1 MIQDIDQKTS
11 LHLNNEAQFLCFTL
25 DDSNPLALFPSNQDS
40 TSPQNLASPN
50 AQNLA
55 QNLAN
60 VAGNT
65 NATTAQNGQ
74 NLTAQ
79 TNQNEHANH
88 AHIQNTMDTNNPN
101 TTTIC
106 PHCGGAVCPHCGNVV
121 DSAEISDV
129 SQNPH
134 LQNLAQNFSP
144 QESEKNLA
152 QNPQDSIYSGA
163 FKSTNATSTT
173 HNKAQNSLITNLT
186 AHNPQNAPHTQNLAS
201 TQNHTQSEIGEKKSH
216 AHPLL
221 ENLESSVFSP
231 TSGEKMGEQLYAIN
245 VFKVREII
253 YYDGEITETAGEK
266 DGLVLGFLT
275 VRGESMPLIDMRRWL
290 YFSSNDPHRDLRP
303 FSINSQKSLV
313 VICHFSSQNIGLKIL
328 GVKRIINKN
337 WGEITAGGEFGF
349 DGESKVVATT
359 KYDDGSVIQ
368 ILDVE
373 RMVADAFPDMTDS
386 NRLEISNLQAIHSNK
401 LILVAEDSK
410 SASKALG
417 LILEHLH
424 LHYMSF
430 ANGEGLLDYLY
441 SEGVASQVGAVI
453 TDLEMPKIS
462 GFEVLKRIKNNPES
476 RGIPVIVNSS
486 MSSDS
491 NVEMAQKL
499 GADAFISKSNPAE
512 VEEHLRR
519 FLI

>member
-1 MIQDIDQKTS
+1 MLKDIDQQTS

-25 DDSNPLALFPSNQDS
+25 DDKNPLELFSSPN
-40 TSPQNLASPN
+40 SPQNQTATYGSQRVSTNGGASISGGAN
-50 AQNLA
+50 ALDSTLA
-55 QNLAN
+55 QGNAN
-60 VAGNT
+60 AAGGVAQGASQGALSNGVPSALQGQSEA
-65 NATTAQNGQ
+65 NA
-74 NLTAQ
+74 
-79 TNQNEHANH
+79 
-88 AHIQNTMDTNNPN
+88 MSV
-101 TTTIC
+101 C

-121 DSAEISDV
+121 ESLESNESNGEATQAHAHHEHSHQSVSDSV
-129 SQNPH
+129 
-134 LQNLAQNFSP
+134 
-144 QESEKNLA
+144 
-152 QNPQDSIYSGA
+152 YSGA
-163 FKSTNATSTT
+163 TQLTDLTSIK
-173 HNKAQNSLITNLT
+173 HNSAQSSLITNIT
-186 AHNPQNAPHTQNLAS
+186 SHTNQHTSQTSQNPT
-201 TQNHTQSEIGEKKSH
+201 KSH
-216 AHPLL
+216 QTSKDDSKSHPHPLL

-231 TSGEKMGEQLYAIN
+231 TSGQRIGEQLYAIN

-290 YFSSNDPHRDLRP
+290 YFSANDPHRDLRP

-373 RMVADAFPDMTDS
+373 RMVADAFPDMAES
-386 NRLEISNLQAIHSNK
+386 SKLEIDNLQRIHTDK

-424 LHYMSF
+424 VHYMTF

-441 SEGVASQVGAVI
+441 SDNVASQVGAII

-462 GFEVLKRIKNNPES
+462 GFEVLKRVKTTPES
-476 RGIPVIVNSS
+476 RHIPVIVNSS

-512 VEEHLRR
+512 VEEYLRK

>member
-1 MIQDIDQKTS
+1 MLKDIDQQTS

-25 DDSNPLALFPSNQDS
+25 DDKNPLELFSLPNQS
-40 TSPQNLASPN
+40 QGTSRVASQIPQNNSSAYAGANQRNVASISNGAN
-50 AQNLA
+50 ALDSSLA
-55 QNLAN
+55 QGNAN
-60 VAGNT
+60 VAGDMAQDT
-65 NATTAQNGQ
+65 LQNGLQ
-74 NLTAQ
+74 GQ
-79 TNQNEHANH
+79 E
-88 AHIQNTMDTNNPN
+88 NTLSV
-101 TTTIC
+101 C

-121 DSAEISDV
+121 DSLESNGEGAQVATHAPHEHLHQNVSDSV
-129 SQNPH
+129 
-134 LQNLAQNFSP
+134 
-144 QESEKNLA
+144 
-152 QNPQDSIYSGA
+152 YSGA
-163 FKSTNATSTT
+163 TQLTDLTSIK
-173 HNKAQNSLITNLT
+173 HNSAQNSLITNIT
-186 AHNPQNAPHTQNLAS
+186 SHTSQNPQPTKPHQTTKDES
-201 TQNHTQSEIGEKKSH
+201 KSH
-216 AHPLL
+216 PHPLL

-231 TSGEKMGEQLYAIN
+231 TSGQHIGEQLYAIN

-373 RMVADAFPDMTDS
+373 RMVADAFPDMAES
-386 NRLEISNLQAIHSNK
+386 NKLEIDNLQRINTDK

-424 LHYMSF
+424 VHYMTF

-441 SEGVASQVGAVI
+441 SDGVATQVGAVI

-462 GFEVLKRIKNNPES
+462 GFEVLKRIKNTPES
-476 RGIPVIVNSS
+476 RHIPVIVNSS

-499 GADAFISKSNPAE
+499 GANAFISKSNPAE
-512 VEEHLRR
+512 VEEHLRK

>member
-1 MIQDIDQKTS
+1 MLKDIDQQTS

-25 DDSNPLALFPSNQDS
+25 DDKNPLDLFSLPNSSQGTFKA
-40 TSPQNLASPN
+40 TSQNGTSISSDTSATNSS
-50 AQNLA
+50 LA
-55 QNLAN
+55 QSNAN
-60 VAGNT
+60 VAGGIAQGTLQNSSPNGEPNSLPNGTQGQEQANT
-65 NATTAQNGQ
+65 
-74 NLTAQ
+74 LSV
-79 TNQNEHANH
+79 
-88 AHIQNTMDTNNPN
+88 
-101 TTTIC
+101 C

-121 DSAEISDV
+121 DSLESNESNVNGAQVLAHAPHEHTHQNMSDSV
-129 SQNPH
+129 
-134 LQNLAQNFSP
+134 
-144 QESEKNLA
+144 
-152 QNPQDSIYSGA
+152 YSGA
-163 FKSTNATSTT
+163 TQLTDLTSIK
-173 HNKAQNSLITNLT
+173 HNSAQNSLITNIT
-186 AHNPQNAPHTQNLAS
+186 SHTNQHTSQNPQPT
-201 TQNHTQSEIGEKKSH
+201 KSH
-216 AHPLL
+216 QTPKDESKSHPHPLL

-231 TSGEKMGEQLYAIN
+231 TSGQHIGEQLYAIN

-368 ILDVE
+368 ILDIE
-373 RMVADAFPDMTDS
+373 RMIADAFPDMAES
-386 NRLEISNLQAIHSNK
+386 SKLEIDILQSINTDK
-401 LILVAEDSK
+401 LILVAEDSS

-417 LILEHLH
+417 LILEKLQV
-424 LHYMSF
+424 HYMTF

-441 SEGVASQVGAVI
+441 SDGVATQVGAII

-462 GFEVLKRIKNNPES
+462 GFEVLKRVKNTPES
-476 RGIPVIVNSS
+476 RHIPVIVNSS

-499 GADAFISKSNPAE
+499 GANAFISKSNPAE
-512 VEEHLRR
+512 VEEHLRK

>member
-1 MIQDIDQKTS
+1 MLKDIDQQTS

-25 DDSNPLALFPSNQDS
+25 DDKNPLELFSLPNSSQGTLKA
-40 TSPQNLASPN
+40 TSQNGTNISSDTSATNSS
-50 AQNLA
+50 LA
-55 QNLAN
+55 QSNAN
-60 VAGNT
+60 VAGGVAQGT
-65 NATTAQNGQ
+65 LQNGSPNGEPNSLPNGLQ
-74 NLTAQ
+74 GQ
-79 TNQNEHANH
+79 EQAN
-88 AHIQNTMDTNNPN
+88 TLSV
-101 TTTIC
+101 C

-121 DSAEISDV
+121 DSLESNGEGAQAVSHAPHEHTHQNMSDSV
-129 SQNPH
+129 
-134 LQNLAQNFSP
+134 
-144 QESEKNLA
+144 
-152 QNPQDSIYSGA
+152 YSGV
-163 FKSTNATSTT
+163 TQLTDLTSIK
-173 HNKAQNSLITNLT
+173 HNSAQNSLITNIT
-186 AHNPQNAPHTQNLAS
+186 SRTTQNPSQNPQPTKPHQTS
-201 TQNHTQSEIGEKKSH
+201 RDESKSH
-216 AHPLL
+216 PHPLL

-231 TSGEKMGEQLYAIN
+231 TSGQHIGEQLYAIN

-368 ILDVE
+368 ILDIE
-373 RMVADAFPDMTDS
+373 RMIADAFPDMAES
-386 NRLEISNLQAIHSNK
+386 SKLEIDILQSINTDK
-401 LILVAEDSK
+401 LILVAEDSS

-417 LILEHLH
+417 LILEKLQV
-424 LHYMSF
+424 HYMTF

-441 SEGVASQVGAVI
+441 SDGVATQVGAII

-462 GFEVLKRIKNNPES
+462 GFEVLKRVKNTPES
-476 RGIPVIVNSS
+476 RHIPVIVNSS

-499 GADAFISKSNPAE
+499 GANAFISKSNPAE
-512 VEEHLRR
+512 VEEYLRK

>member
-1 MIQDIDQKTS
+1 MLQDIDQQTS

-25 DDSNPLALFPSNQDS
+25 DDSNPLGLFPTTQVA
-40 TSPQNLASPN
+40 QV
-50 AQNLA
+50 AQNQVA
-55 QNLAN
+55 QNIQHH
-60 VAGNT
+60 T
-65 NATTAQNGQ
+65 NSAFSQNGQ
-74 NLTAQ
+74 NLANTNGEISQTNVSTQTNLQNLSNANLPQSTQNLAQ
-79 TNQNEHANH
+79 TDL
-88 AHIQNTMDTNNPN
+88 QNTLSV
-101 TTTIC
+101 C
-106 PHCGGAVCPHCGNVV
+106 PHCGGSVCPHCGNVV
-121 DSAEISDV
+121 DSIEGT
-129 SQNPH
+129 QNTDIANHAHSEH
-134 LQNLAQNFSP
+134 LAHI
-144 QESEKNLA
+144 
-152 QNPQDSIYSGA
+152 QNPQDCAYSGNMLA
-163 FKSTNATSTT
+163 TNATSLT
-173 HNKAQNSLITNLT
+173 HNSAQNSLVTNIS
-186 AHNPQNAPHTQNLAS
+186 AHNTPQIPQKQQDTKAQHSNDENP
-201 TQNHTQSEIGEKKSH
+201 KSH
-216 AHPLL
+216 PHPLL
-221 ENLESSVFSP
+221 ANLESSVFSP
-231 TSGEKMGEQLYAIN
+231 ASAERMGEQLYAIN

-253 YYDGEITETAGEK
+253 YYDGELTETAGENS
-266 DGLVLGFLT
+266 GLVLGFLT
-275 VRGESMPLIDMRRWL
+275 VRGESMPLVDMRRWL
-290 YFSSNDPHRDLRP
+290 YFSSNDTHRDLRP
-303 FSINSQKSLV
+303 FSINSKKSLV

-328 GVKRIINKN
+328 GVKQIINKN

-373 RMVADAFPDMTDS
+373 RMVADAFPDMAES
-386 NRLEISNLQAIHSNK
+386 NKLQIDNLQTIHSNK

-417 LILEHLH
+417 LILEKLH
-424 LHYMSF
+424 VHYMTF

-441 SEGVASQVGAVI
+441 SDNVASQVGAVI

-462 GFEVLKRIKNNPES
+462 GFEVLKRIKNNQDS
-476 RGIPVIVNSS
+476 RHIPVIVNSS

>member
-25 DDSNPLALFPSNQDS
+25 DDSNPLALFPSNQNG
-40 TSPQNLASPN
+40 TNPQNLASPN

-55 QNLAN
+55 NT
-60 VAGNT
+60 AGKT
-65 NATTAQNGQ
+65 NATNAQNGQ
-74 NLTAQ
+74 SNGQNLQA
-79 TNQNEHANH
+79 NPHASHANITNV
-88 AHIQNTMDTNNPN
+88 ANITDANNPN
-101 TTTIC
+101 ATTIC

-121 DSAEISDV
+121 DSAESGDEA
-129 SQNPH
+129 QNPH
-134 LQNLAQNFSP
+134 LQNLAQNFAP
-144 QESEKNLA
+144 QENAENLA
-152 QNPQDSIYSGA
+152 PNPQDSIYSGA
-163 FKSTNATSTT
+163 FNSTNATSTT

-186 AHNPQNAPHTQNLAS
+186 AHNPPNTQNTQNLPTAKS
-201 TQNHTQSEIGEKKSH
+201 HTQSEMGEKKSH
-216 AHPLL
+216 THPLL

-231 TSGEKMGEQLYAIN
+231 VSGEKMGEQLYAIN

-290 YFSSNDPHRDLRP
+290 YFSANDPHRDLRP

-328 GVKRIINKN
+328 GVKRIINKS